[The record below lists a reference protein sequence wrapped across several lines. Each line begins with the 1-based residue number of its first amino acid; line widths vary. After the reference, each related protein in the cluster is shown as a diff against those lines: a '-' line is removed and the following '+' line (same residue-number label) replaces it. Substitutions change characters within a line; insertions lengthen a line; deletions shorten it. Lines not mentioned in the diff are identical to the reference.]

1 MTGRR
6 VSGRNT
12 CIIKIYNVIT
22 KILYHGHRRR
32 RRGHRL
38 PEKIRL
44 YRRLYFMYYIILL
57 IQRHFPYRRPSYKRT
72 WRGH

>member
-1 MTGRR
+1 MQLRVLIRKIMTGRR

-32 RRGHRL
+32 RRRGHRL

-44 YRRLYFMYYIILL
+44 
-57 IQRHFPYRRPSYKRT
+57 
-72 WRGH
+72 